1 MHITCDMAMD
11 LAGLYKDGLASADST
26 RAVEQHL
33 KECPS
38 CRRYYRNFR
47 PESQH
52 SASQVKIT
60 GQLPAEPI
68 EQEWADFSH
77 RINRH
82 RLFFRLGTLAAV
94 FVGFAALIAGLALVI
109 RRDEGLIAILKKK
122 TAR

>member
-68 EQEWADFSH
+68 EQEW
-77 RINRH
+77 RIF
-82 RLFFRLGTLAAV
+82 LT
-94 FVGFAALIAGLALVI
+94 
-109 RRDEGLIAILKKK
+109 ESIAIGFFPVWGHWRRYLSVL
-122 TAR
+122 RH